1 MNLEETVMAKK
12 IVLSSVKILDVSD
25 HAEGAHEAPG
35 QVQYAIDLAHH
46 QELVSKA
53 AYFIAEHRNFA
64 PGNEMS
70 DWLAAE
76 ADIFG
81 LVY

>member
-1 MNLEETVMAKK
+1 MAKK
-12 IVLSSVKILDVSD
+12 AVLSSVKILDAFD
-25 HAEGAHEAPG
+25 HAEEAHEAPC
-35 QVQYAIDLAHH
+35 QVQYAIDLADH

-53 AYFIAEHRNFA
+53 AYFIAEHRKFA
-64 PGNEMS
+64 PGHEMS

-81 LVY
+81 VVY